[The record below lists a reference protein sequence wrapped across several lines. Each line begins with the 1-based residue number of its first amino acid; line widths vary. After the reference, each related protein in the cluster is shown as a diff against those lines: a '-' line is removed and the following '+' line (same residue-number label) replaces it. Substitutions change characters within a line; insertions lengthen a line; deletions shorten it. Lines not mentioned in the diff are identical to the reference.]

1 MTSAT
6 DGIAGGFVN
15 AACQIVGVTTI
26 YPDRVKPGTSEA
38 ERKLHAA
45 LQRLS
50 DEWTVFHSG
59 RLASRPKWQPSDGE
73 AAPLQS
79 WRHLNCQMSSIRSR
93 WLPRFRSSGLIAF
106 TDRSGPALEIG
117 DKSRVGLRL
126 RCRRHRLGGGRRI
139 LLVRHLNLLRKS
151 NNGCRDG

>member
-6 DGIAGGFVN
+6 DGIAGGCVN

-59 RLASRPKWQPSDGE
+59 ALASQPKWQPFHGE

-79 WRHLNCQMSSIRSR
+79 WRHLNCQMSFDPKPVATEVSVVGADRLHGPVR
-93 WLPRFRSSGLIAF
+93 PRAR
-106 TDRSGPALEIG
+106 DR
-117 DKSRVGLRL
+117 
-126 RCRRHRLGGGRRI
+126 
-139 LLVRHLNLLRKS
+139 
-151 NNGCRDG
+151 